1 MFRLKWESIL
11 FLILPFLISGS
22 SIFPQVTASVPDPNQ
37 VPLIHK
43 SELLNGLKVVLV
55 QTKVAPR
62 IVLNLLIKA
71 GSASDLPAKAGT
83 AFLVAQSI
91 RFANQREV
99 AQHFSEEIEDLGAA
113 FQIRVELDS
122 TVLHAEVP
130 SQHLESFLDLLS
142 KMLLRPVFSLEKVEE
157 FKQKLMTPR
166 IESPDSVELAE
177 QELRRLVFGKSPYG
191 QPIYG
196 NLRSISCI
204 HPQDLDEFYKTY
216 YCPNNAALI
225 IAGNLEASQ
234 IGGLVREKLGGWTKG
249 IKTQIELPLVPVSE
263 TFSMLLVKDK
273 QEKAA
278 IALGH
283 TGLPRITPDFYPVSA
298 MNLIL
303 GGAGNSSRL
312 AQAFRDRNITH
323 QFVQS
328 EFEFAN
334 WGGLFRVA
342 ALVSTS
348 GVAQAV
354 GTILEVIETLKTSP
368 VKESELAA
376 AKEQLLNWYS
386 KVLSSP
392 SLAADQVTSMELYG
406 LASDFLVSF
415 PKRVQQ
421 ITKERVEEVSKNYLS
436 TSRATAVIVGDCNE
450 SVPELRKLGSLDIT
464 ERSEIH

>member
-1 MFRLKWESIL
+1 MFRLKWKSIL
-11 FLILPFLISGS
+11 SLILPFLISGS
-22 SIFPQVTASVPDPNQ
+22 SIFPQVTASVPDPDQ

-99 AQHFSEEIEDLGAA
+99 TEHFSEEIEDLDAE
-113 FQIRVELDS
+113 FQIRIELDS

-130 SQHLESFLDLLS
+130 SQHLESFLDFLS
-142 KMLLRPVFSLEKVEE
+142 KTLLRPVFSLEKVAAL
-157 FKQKLMTPR
+157 KQKFMTPR

-283 TGLPRITPDFYPVSA
+283 TGLPRITPDFYPVTA

-334 WGGLFRVA
+334 WG
-342 ALVSTS
+342 
-348 GVAQAV
+348 
-354 GTILEVIETLKTSP
+354 EVIEALKTSP

-392 SLAADQVTSMELYG
+392 SLAVDQVTSMELYG

-450 SVPELRKLGSLDIT
+450 SVPELRKVGSLDIT